1 MQSDDETSGNGIPET
16 MSDLV
21 NTWTDR
27 TWWGYGW
34 IKHYWLVY
42 VGLVDLVVFAWWA
55 HVELTERT
63 ILSAKFSYQWD
74 WMPFTVCLFYLIR
87 LQLGLLPGIA
97 ILKDLDP
104 SRWKSLLEKG
114 LKKWQI
120 FGAMLLHSLKASII
134 PFTILT
140 GFEIIAYISFYSIIE
155 ETSRNLILTRGIV
168 IFFVS
173 SFFLGYALVAIG
185 YIFALLSRRLWLV
198 IIGGLLPLLVYLVAA
213 IIATFGSIPLM
224 RISAFASLLTAPE
237 LVFDFAYHP
246 WLWGERIA
254 TSPMALCLLYVGT
267 AIILWALVERIL
279 NRELSRT

>member
-1 MQSDDETSGNGIPET
+1 LRNDDETSGSNIPAT

-34 IKHYWLVY
+34 LKHYWLAY
-42 VGLVDLVVFAWWA
+42 IGLVDLVVFAWWA

-63 ILSAKFSYQWD
+63 ILSAKLGYQWD

-97 ILKDLDP
+97 ILKDLEP

-120 FGAMLLHSLKASII
+120 FSAMLLHSLKVSII
-134 PFTILT
+134 PFTILI
-140 GFEIIAYISFYSIIE
+140 GFEIIAYISFYSILE
-155 ETSRNLILTRGIV
+155 TTSRNPISVRGIV
-168 IFFVS
+168 IFFLS

-185 YIFALLSRRLWLV
+185 YILAMLSRRLWVV
-198 IIGGLLPLLVYLVAA
+198 ILGGFMPLMVYLTAA
-213 IIATFGSIPLM
+213 VIATISSIPLM

-237 LVFDFAYHP
+237 LVFDYAYHQWFLCESLTIDP
-246 WLWGERIA
+246 A
-254 TSPMALCLLYVGT
+254 TLCLEYIGAAV
-267 AIILWALVERIL
+267 ILWALVERIL
-279 NRELSRT
+279 NRKLSKT